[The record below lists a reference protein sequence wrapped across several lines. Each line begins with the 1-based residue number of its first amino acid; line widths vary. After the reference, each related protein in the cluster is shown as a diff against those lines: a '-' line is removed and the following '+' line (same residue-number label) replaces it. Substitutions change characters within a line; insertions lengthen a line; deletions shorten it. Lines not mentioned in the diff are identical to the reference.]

1 MTTTHEP
8 IDWTSRLHARV
19 EANTHG
25 GELFPGYVVRLY
37 DRQAPDPQAPILD
50 SEHVHGKAGVFA
62 TEDEAETY
70 RDRRLA
76 ASVADH
82 EVQDAMKAERGP
94 ACALLEDERL
104 AQIARWEA
112 ERKALGAKVKAATE
126 EIKRLIGE
134 ATSPETLVECAPRG
148 EGWVVM
154 AAQSLVDGTLGGA
167 PKILRKAE
175 RTERRA
181 RLGSKGVLDQAL
193 ADMDAAGG
201 PAKTT
206 RLPPKRKTKAKPAE
220 DLPPVVDAAGAELA
234 IGSPVE
240 LPGLKPVVS
249 GRVVEIGEYDTEA
262 GSWIVVVETT
272 VEGETEI
279 LRPLACEC
287 VRDQEPGED
296 ESQ

>member
-104 AQIARWEA
+104 VQIARWEA
-112 ERKALGAKVKAATE
+112 ERKAFAFKVEIEKTSASKVKTTCMPPAEYDMAVATRNAAM
-126 EIKRLIGE
+126 K
-134 ATSPETLVECAPRG
+134 
-148 EGWVVM
+148 
-154 AAQSLVDGTLGGA
+154 GA
-167 PKILRKAE
+167 PGK
-175 RTERRA
+175 
-181 RLGSKGVLDQAL
+181 VLSW
-193 ADMDAAGG
+193 AG
-201 PAKTT
+201 
-206 RLPPKRKTKAKPAE
+206 
-220 DLPPVVDAAGAELA
+220 
-234 IGSPVE
+234 
-240 LPGLKPVVS
+240 
-249 GRVVEIGEYDTEA
+249 
-262 GSWIVVVETT
+262 
-272 VEGETEI
+272 
-279 LRPLACEC
+279 
-287 VRDQEPGED
+287 
-296 ESQ
+296 